1 MGGVRPEAVVARS
14 IKAPLIDGG
23 IRDTHQILDQNFP
36 VFDASRCPNSSVGR
50 CLMTHDQ
57 TPILSRGVVIKP
69 GDVIVGHI
77 DIDGGGGVPRGIDS
91 EVLVRAE
98 AIRENEKQIIGQVA
112 DGQTVQPLTAQ
123 GGYFQPAYEFGR
135 AAPPS
140 NPSGAGASA
149 DPPTFFLPRL
159 ALPHRASRVS
169 PRGRT

>member
-36 VFDASRCPNSSVGR
+36 VFDAFRSPNSSVGR

-57 TPILSRGVVIKP
+57 TPILIRGVVFKP
-69 GDVIVGHI
+69 GDVIVGQV
-77 DIDGGGGVPRGIDS
+77 DIDGGGGVPCGIDS